1 MIRGVRWQR
10 GPDPG
15 GVVPGKV
22 QGNVLRP
29 YGYPVSTHVFA
40 RSDQPDSGRAALAEL
55 VPQVTAGAPWIDGAT
70 IDAQHLVH
78 VPRPR
83 RAGSPR
89 SAPRLLSRRVQA
101 GDGRAGRD
109 AG

>member
-40 RSDQPDSGRAALAEL
+40 RIGSASAARAALAEL
-55 VPQVTAGAPWIDGAT
+55 IPQVTAGAPWIDEPT

-83 RAGSPR
+83 RTRSPR
-89 SAPRLLSRRVQA
+89 SAPRLLSRRVQT